1 MGKVNEDNFEECKEG
16 GDCKHEGHKWMYV
29 YDKLEYTAASIVPRG
44 YYSNENILKKLGKAG
59 EEALYEDAEN
69 LYNYVTD
76 VLCYKNVIIH
86 GFCQGGPV
94 AAHLVKYAEVKAEK
108 CKQESKVIG
117 LVLGGPMDGVYSSGS
132 NGCSTKLGG
141 NTFGKIV
148 GSISGGISKFLL
160 PFNSLDTYK
169 NLENIKNKDLPILC
183 LSGEDKDILSFEKT
197 EIDKRLRG
205 IGFSKVTTA
214 IFKEKDHVSIL
225 KGDFIEITQTEKQVM
240 QPNIEAK
247 EDIFI
252 TNINGER
259 VEDDDDISS
268 TDSIYVGDRQV
279 Q

>member
-1 MGKVNEDNFEECKEG
+1 
-16 GDCKHEGHKWMYV
+16 
-29 YDKLEYTAASIVPRG
+29 
-44 YYSNENILKKLGKAG
+44 
-59 EEALYEDAEN
+59 
-69 LYNYVTD
+69 
-76 VLCYKNVIIH
+76 
-86 GFCQGGPV
+86 
-94 AAHLVKYAEVKAEK
+94 
-108 CKQESKVIG
+108 
-117 LVLGGPMDGVYSSGS
+117 
-132 NGCSTKLGG
+132 
-141 NTFGKIV
+141 
-148 GSISGGISKFLL
+148 
-160 PFNSLDTYK
+160 LDTYK